1 MRVMMSSHSKEGVLL
16 LIAAGAAT
24 YFALSQRRQSPA
36 AAKSKVLL
44 SRRQIKDGAAAKI
57 QARFRGKRHR
67 VWHLKQVGKR
77 VLSATAMHSKARKRD
92 ARQIF
97 DEMDVDH
104 NGTVTR
110 EEASAWLSNNSEW
123 AEAIGISS
131 SIDAFLAHV
140 DEDESGEISRA
151 EFSAWWGRLQSTSM
165 PTGASIKVLDGPLLS
180 KALRSTRSDS
190 CPSVM
195 REKSMLDPAN
205 TSSGYGLVRF
215 LAHNKYLYGCL
226 ERGFLHS
233 HITAERL
240 LCTDVAA
247 DAKWFVRPESS
258 LRYEFADGSTS
269 GNFLLQLDGF
279 VSPAEARRLIA
290 VGCAIK
296 KRSLGEHA
304 PEEEGA
310 SGGEAKPP
318 ESAETILPSRFGSAN
333 ALTRFGA
340 IAFYQAYPTAWTL
353 LERARPWLPQFIVD
367 GEKRWKLR
375 SCNPRVRLVHYGD
388 SQGFGMHFDG
398 YRWCLESERD
408 ELGLPFTSMRKHNQP
423 GHEDDGLHSFLTLN
437 LYLNDATDATTT
449 FGGGALA
456 VHSAEPPGSTRSH
469 SSWYDDG
476 SELTERERVV
486 FGEGP
491 YQWHCG
497 ERLPVVPRAGRMLIF
512 GQGRNAGLAHEAQAI
527 ACDHGRMQDMKW
539 IMRSDVCYSLVKPKA

>member
-1 MRVMMSSHSKEGVLL
+1 ML
-16 LIAAGAAT
+16 LIGAAAAT
-24 YFALSQRRQSPA
+24 YIALRQRHRPPTTAA
-36 AAKSKVLL
+36 AAKSTVKSL
-44 SRRQIKDGAAAKI
+44 SPRQVKDSAASKI
-57 QARFRGKRHR
+57 QARFRGRRHR
-67 VWHLKQVGKR
+67 RHHLSLKQVGTR
-77 VLSATAMHSKARKRD
+77 VLGASALHSNARKKD
-92 ARQIF
+92 ARLIF

-104 NGTVTR
+104 NGTVTVQ
-110 EEASAWLSNNSEW
+110 EASAWLSRNSDW

-151 EFSAWWGRLQSTSM
+151 EFAAWWGRLQSEQM

-180 KALRSTRSDS
+180 KVSRSRSRS
-190 CPSVM
+190 QSASVSEPAVL

-215 LAHNKYLYGCL
+215 LAHNKYLFGCL
-226 ERGFLHS
+226 ERGFSHS
-233 HITAERL
+233 DITPKRL

-304 PEEEGA
+304 PEEA
-310 SGGEAKPP
+310 PPGEAKP
-318 ESAETILPSRFGSAN
+318 ETAEMILPSRFGSAN
-333 ALTRFGA
+333 SLTRFGA
-340 IAFYQAYPTAWTL
+340 IAFYQAYPTAWTM
-353 LERARPWLPQFIVD
+353 LERARPWLPTYIID

-408 ELGLPFTSMRKHNQP
+408 ELGLPFTSVRKHNQP

-437 LYLNDATDATTT
+437 LYLNDATDAKTT

-456 VHSAEPPGSTRSH
+456 VHSAEQPGSKKSRSTWH
-469 SSWYDDG
+469 DDG
-476 SELTERERVV
+476 SELTERERAV

-491 YQWHCG
+491 FEWHCG
-497 ERLPVVPRAGRMLIF
+497 EQLPVVPRAGRMLVF

-527 ACDHGRMQDMKW
+527 ACDHGRMADMKW